1 MKSVKLMELNTDTGE
16 VEVAGVVRYDG
27 HRLVVDPPSLSW
39 VLEDVRDRPSGEVVN
54 SDAEPERAL
63 ELLFVNIHGSY
74 FWATPVVEDS
84 RQDTGTPG

>member
-1 MKSVKLMELNTDTGE
+1 MELNTDTGE

-54 SDAEPERAL
+54 SDAEPERGARTAL
-63 ELLFVNIHGSY
+63 CKYPRFLLLG
-74 FWATPVVEDS
+74 DS
-84 RQDTGTPG
+84 SC